1 MKSKRHSYLL
11 MFGHICT
18 DINQGAL
25 PAMLPFLIA
34 TYGLSYASA
43 AALVLASSIVSS
55 VIQPLFGHLGD
66 RLDRPWFMSLGI
78 VLAGF
83 GIALI
88 GYVHEYWLMFA
99 CAMLSGIG
107 VALFHP
113 EGGKLANCVAGASK
127 GAGIS
132 NFAVGGNLGFAT
144 GPVIAAAAL
153 SVWGIGGTAIFIV
166 PAVVMAGILLTQNRR
181 YQQFSQQEQ
190 ERKAVAN
197 GGQQTDDWP
206 GFFKVT
212 SVNVVR
218 SIAGNGLI
226 VFIPLYWIAVLGQSQ
241 ELSSLMITVH
251 SGVGA
256 VATFFGGRLA
266 DRFGFRRIIVVS
278 YCLLGPLMLAFI
290 FTSNIIIATLLVV
303 LVSMS
308 VSIVYSPVI
317 ALGQGYL
324 PNRLGLASGISLGVV
339 VSFGGITSPL
349 IGLAGD
355 HYGLPVSMAI
365 ICAVAF
371 LGAPAAVL
379 AATHR
384 SKTGQNRP
392 NAD

>member
-266 DRFGFRRIIVVS
+266 DRFGFRRIIAMSFAVMGPVLLLFVLTRNPVLAAVFIVVVS
-278 YCLLGPLMLAFI
+278 LA
-290 FTSNIIIATLLVV
+290 SSLA
-303 LVSMS
+303 
-308 VSIVYSPVI
+308 YSPII
-317 ALGQGYL
+317 ALGQSYL
-324 PNRLGLASGISLGVV
+324 PDKLGLASGISLGVV
-339 VSFGGITSPL
+339 VSMGGITSPL

-355 HYGLPVSMAI
+355 HFGLSVSMAI
-365 ICAVAF
+365 VCAVAF
-371 LGAPAAVL
+371 LAGLSSILVL
-379 AATHR
+379 RH
-384 SKTGQNRP
+384 RP
-392 NAD
+392 N